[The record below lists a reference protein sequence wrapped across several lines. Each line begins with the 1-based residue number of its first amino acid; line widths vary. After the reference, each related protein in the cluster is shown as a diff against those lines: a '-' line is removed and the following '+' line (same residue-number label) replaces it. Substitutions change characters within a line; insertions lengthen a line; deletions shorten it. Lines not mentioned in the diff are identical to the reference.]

1 MKYNI
6 GEYYNAAHALDP
18 RSPDYEGDAPEPT
31 STVRAMLDRFGPVEV
46 EYEDKGAKVVG
57 VFNSTG
63 KDIYWLLNA
72 DEKIDVDYIADE
84 AWNK

>member
-1 MKYNI
+1 MTRYI
-6 GEYYNAAHALDP
+6 GEYNDAAHAYDP
-18 RSPDYEGDAPEPT
+18 RCPYYDEPPPEPT
-31 STVRAMLDRFGPVEV
+31 DTVRAMLDRFGPVLV
-46 EYEDKGAKVVG
+46 EYERKGAKVVG